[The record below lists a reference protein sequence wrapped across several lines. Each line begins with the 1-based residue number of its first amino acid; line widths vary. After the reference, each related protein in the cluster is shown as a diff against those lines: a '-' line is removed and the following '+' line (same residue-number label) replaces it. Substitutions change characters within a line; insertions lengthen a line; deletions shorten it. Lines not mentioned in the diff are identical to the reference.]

1 MKIGELW
8 NKIKK
13 NWIISAIVTGIVG
26 LVLLLFPGSA
36 LLSVCYCIGGLTIA
50 LGVIRIVRY
59 FKLEHLYPYFFQS
72 DLVIGLVTVGL
83 GIFMVT
89 SPKAVMSLLPNLFGV
104 LLIGCGIGNILRS
117 VDAKN
122 AGYAK
127 WGVLL
132 GMAIVSIAAGFVILN
147 NPFSALETV
156 VAVVGG
162 CLIYESISDIL
173 ITFVVNKK
181 VKAIKQIEKAS
192 N

>member
-72 DLVIGLVTVGL
+72 DLVIGLVRR
-83 GIFMVT
+83 
-89 SPKAVMSLLPNLFGV
+89 A
-104 LLIGCGIGNILRS
+104 
-117 VDAKN
+117 
-122 AGYAK
+122 
-127 WGVLL
+127 W
-132 GMAIVSIAAGFVILN
+132 
-147 NPFSALETV
+147 
-156 VAVVGG
+156 
-162 CLIYESISDIL
+162 
-173 ITFVVNKK
+173 
-181 VKAIKQIEKAS
+181 
-192 N
+192 

>member
-1 MKIGELW
+1 MNIGDLW
-8 NKIKK
+8 NKIKR
-13 NWIISAIVTGIVG
+13 NWVLSAIMTGIVG

-147 NPFSALETV
+147 NPFSTLETV